1 MEGYA
6 NAGTLNGSAGN
17 SAPVGGRRRS
27 RKAVKAHLRLVK
39 KKTVRKML
47 AKKGLRMRGG
57 DSAEPAKA
65 DGVDTATGDVVKGV
79 ADSAAPAM
87 GGRRRRKTA
96 GKRKSHRR
104 GFFGKMGF

>member
-6 NAGTLNGSAGN
+6 NAGTLNGSPGN

-27 RKAVKAHLRLVK
+27 RKGLKTHLRLVK

-57 DSAEPAKA
+57 ASAEPGAKDA
-65 DGVDTATGDVVKGV
+65 VSTVTGEVLEKTEV
-79 ADSAAPAM
+79 APA
-87 GGRRRRKTA
+87 GGRRRSRK
-96 GKRKSHRR
+96 GRKSSRR
-104 GFFGKMGF
+104 SRKVFGLF

>member
-6 NAGTLNGSAGN
+6 NAGTLNGSSGN

-27 RKAVKAHLRLVK
+27 RKGLKTHLRLVK

-57 DSAEPAKA
+57 ASAEPGAKDA
-65 DGVDTATGDVVKGV
+65 VSTVTGEVLEKTEV
-79 ADSAAPAM
+79 APA
-87 GGRRRRKTA
+87 GGRRRKTA
-96 GKRKSHRR
+96 GRRKSRR
-104 GFFGKMGF
+104 SRKVFGLF